1 MHGPTAHNW
10 QASYEIDPVVAVR
23 WHCLRIPR
31 GTRHALGTRRPPGFF
46 RPNASGD
53 GGAPVGQA
61 RMIRIRYCGRNVIE
75 RGIGWLKERRSVAT
89 RYAKLASTISACQT
103 RYY

>member
-1 MHGPTAHNW
+1 MMHGPTTHNW
-10 QASYEIDPVVAVR
+10 QVSHEIDPVVAVR

-31 GTRHALGTRRPPGFF
+31 GVRHALGTRRPPGFF

-61 RMIRIRYCGRNVIE
+61 RMIGFATAA
-75 RGIGWLKERRSVAT
+75 GIS
-89 RYAKLASTISACQT
+89 SSAVSAG
-103 RYY
+103 